1 MSQDNPLHYVF
12 LPKND
17 HRVLVTV
24 FNKDPEEQL
33 ERFQPS
39 LANRRS

>member
-1 MSQDNPLHYVF
+1 MCQNNPLHYVF
-12 LPKND
+12 LRKSD

-33 ERFQPS
+33 ERFLPS
-39 LANRRS
+39 LVNM